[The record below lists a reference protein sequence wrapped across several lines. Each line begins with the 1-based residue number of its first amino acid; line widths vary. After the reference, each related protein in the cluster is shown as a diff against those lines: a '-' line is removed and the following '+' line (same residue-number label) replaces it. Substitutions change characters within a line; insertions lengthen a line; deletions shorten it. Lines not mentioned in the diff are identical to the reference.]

1 MYPKV
6 KPALARAWR
15 DLQTVQFGVTPA
27 HAVVLGP
34 VDTATG
40 ALIDR
45 IDGTR
50 SMELLRSEGVGMG
63 LPEGRVDELV
73 RRLAGAGLLDDVTAG
88 GPRAQAVRRRPETL
102 ERLGPDLGSL
112 SLVRREPGGDLRGV
126 AARRAIRIQVR
137 GSGRVGAVIAAVLA
151 GAGVGRVEVLDGGRV
166 VPADVAPGGLGA
178 ASVGRLRA
186 DAAGALVRDSAPGRG
201 PRAGEAGGPEP
212 GLALVVLAPRD
223 GLRSWAPDPQE
234 AADWVAT
241 GTPHLYAGVL
251 EGTGLVG
258 PLVLPGSTGCAG
270 CMERDR
276 VDRDPAWPRMLVQ
289 WRSAH
294 RRRATAACDVAL
306 STAVAGMAA
315 AHALSFLDGEVP
327 ASAGARWEAALPGLA
342 WDRSAVWPHPD
353 CPCGAAATGE
363 PAPPPAVAAVP
374 APGSGRGA
382 GRAGASGGSGGGGVC
397 GGGRAGLQNVGAGSG
412 ADLRSRP

>member
-40 ALIDR
+40 SLIDR

-50 SMELLRSEGVGMG
+50 GMELLRAEAAAMGM
-63 LPEGRVDELV
+63 PEGQVDTLV
-73 RRLAGAGLLDDVTAG
+73 RRLAAAGLLDDVTAG
-88 GPRAQAVRRRPETL
+88 GPRAQAVRKRPETL

-112 SLVRREPGGDLRGV
+112 SLVHREPGGDLRGI
-126 AARRAIRIQVR
+126 AARRAVRVQVR
-137 GSGRVGAVIAAVLA
+137 GSGRVGGVIAAVLA

-166 VPADVAPGGLGA
+166 EPADVAPGGLGPG
-178 ASVGRLRA
+178 SVGRLRSEA
-186 DAAGALVRDSAPGRG
+186 AAGLVRESAPGRA
-201 PRAGEAGGPEP
+201 PRAAEREGPEP
-212 GLALVVLAPRD
+212 GVSLVVVAPRD
-223 GLRSWAPDPQE
+223 GLQAWAPDPGL
-234 AADWVAT
+234 AADWIAT

-258 PLVLPGSTGCAG
+258 PLVLPGATACAG

-276 VDRDPAWPRMLVQ
+276 VDEDPAWPRMLVQ

-294 RRRATAACDVAL
+294 RRRATAACDLGL
-306 STAVAGMAA
+306 STAVAGLAA
-315 AHALSFLDGEVP
+315 AHALSFLDGELP
-327 ASAGARWEAALPGLA
+327 ASTASRWETALPGLHWEHA
-342 WDRSAVWPHPD
+342 PLRPHPD
-353 CPCGAAATGE
+353 CPCAAATVPTE
-363 PAPPPAVAAVP
+363 QAVP
-374 APGSGRGA
+374 S
-382 GRAGASGGSGGGGVC
+382 
-397 GGGRAGLQNVGAGSG
+397 
-412 ADLRSRP
+412 

>member
-34 VDTATG
+34 LDTATG
-40 ALIDR
+40 SLIDR

-50 SMELLRSEGVGMG
+50 GMELLRAEAGGMG
-63 LPEGRVDELV
+63 LPEGQVDGLV
-73 RRLAGAGLLDDVTAG
+73 RRLAGAGLLDDLTAG
-88 GPRAQAVRRRPETL
+88 GPRAQAVRRRPEAL

-112 SLVRREPGGDLRGV
+112 SLVHREPGGDLRGI
-126 AARRAIRIQVR
+126 AARRAVRVQVR

-166 VPADVAPGGLGA
+166 EAADVAPGGLDPG
-178 ASVGRLRA
+178 SVGRLRA
-186 DAAGALVRDSAPGRG
+186 EAARALVRESAPARAPGAGDPEG
-201 PRAGEAGGPEP
+201 PGPE
-212 GLALVVLAPRD
+212 LALVVVAPRD
-223 GLRSWAPDPQE
+223 GLQAWAPDPAT

-258 PLVLPGSTGCAG
+258 PLVLPGATACAG

-294 RRRATAACDVAL
+294 RRRETAACDLGL
-306 STAVAGMAA
+306 STAVAGLAA
-315 AHALSFLDGEVP
+315 AHALAFLDGQLP
-327 ASAGARWEAALPGLA
+327 ASTATRWEAALPGLH
-342 WDRSAVWPHPD
+342 WEHSALRPHPD
-353 CPCGAAATGE
+353 CPCAAAA
-363 PAPPPAVAAVP
+363 PAAD
-374 APGSGRGA
+374 
-382 GRAGASGGSGGGGVC
+382 
-397 GGGRAGLQNVGAGSG
+397 VGAGVEAGVG
-412 ADLRSRP
+412 AGVGAVRS

>member
-50 SMELLRSEGVGMG
+50 GMDLLRTEGAAMG
-63 LPEGRVDELV
+63 LPDGQVDGLV
-73 RRLAGAGLLDDVTAG
+73 RRLAAAGLLDDATAG

-137 GSGRVGAVIAAVLA
+137 GSGRVGAQIAAVLA

-166 VPADVAPGGLGA
+166 EPADVAPGGLGA
-178 ASVGRLRA
+178 ESVGRLRSEA
-186 DAAGALVRDSAPGRG
+186 AAGLVRASAPGRA
-201 PRAGEAGGPEP
+201 PRAAEREGPETGP
-212 GLALVVLAPRD
+212 ALVVVAPRD
-223 GLRSWAPDPQE
+223 GLAAWAPDPAV
-234 AADWVAT
+234 AADWIASGV
-241 GTPHLYAGVL
+241 PHLYAGVL
-251 EGTGLVG
+251 EGTGIVG
-258 PLVLPGSTGCAG
+258 PLVLPGATACAG

-276 VDRDPAWPRMLVQ
+276 VEQDPAWPRMLVQ

-294 RRRATAACDVAL
+294 RRRAAAACDLGL
-306 STAVAGMAA
+306 SSAVAGLAA
-315 AHALSFLDGEVP
+315 AHALAFVDGELP
-327 ASAGARWEAALPGLA
+327 ASTASRWEAALPALHWERTGV
-342 WDRSAVWPHPD
+342 RPHPD
-353 CPCGAAATGE
+353 CPCAAA
-363 PAPPPAVAAVP
+363 ALAAEEEM
-374 APGSGRGA
+374 
-382 GRAGASGGSGGGGVC
+382 
-397 GGGRAGLQNVGAGSG
+397 
-412 ADLRSRP
+412 RP

>member
-40 ALIDR
+40 SLIDR

-50 SMELLRSEGVGMG
+50 GMDRLRAEGAGMG
-63 LPEGRVDELV
+63 LPEGQVDALV
-73 RRLAGAGLLDDVTAG
+73 RRLAAAGLIDDATAG
-88 GPRAQAVRRRPETL
+88 GPQAQAVRKRPETL

-112 SLVRREPGGDLRGV
+112 SLVHREPGGDLRGV
-126 AARRAIRIQVR
+126 AARRRLRVQVR

-166 VPADVAPGGLGA
+166 EPADVAPGGLGPG
-178 ASVGRLRA
+178 SIGRLRA
-186 DAAGALVRDSAPGRG
+186 EAAARLVRESAPGRPPG
-201 PRAGEAGGPEP
+201 AGEREGPE
-212 GLALVVLAPRD
+212 GATALVVVAPRD
-223 GLRSWAPDPQE
+223 GLHAWAPDPGTASDWI
-234 AADWVAT
+234 AA

-258 PLVLPGSTGCAG
+258 PLVLPGATACAG
-270 CMERDR
+270 CMERER
-276 VDRDPAWPRMLVQ
+276 IERDSAWPRLLVQ

-294 RRRATAACDVAL
+294 RRRTTAACDLGVA
-306 STAVAGMAA
+306 TAVAGLAA
-315 AHALSFLDGEVP
+315 AHALSFLDGELP
-327 ASAGARWEAALPGLA
+327 ASTAARWETALPGLH
-342 WDRSAVWPHPD
+342 WERTAVRPHPD
-353 CPCGAAATGE
+353 CPCAAASLTAERE
-363 PAPPPAVAAVP
+363 PEPEHQEVE
-374 APGSGRGA
+374 S
-382 GRAGASGGSGGGGVC
+382 
-397 GGGRAGLQNVGAGSG
+397 
-412 ADLRSRP
+412 

>member
-15 DLQTVQFGVTPA
+15 DRETVQFGVTPA
-27 HAVVLGP
+27 HAVVVGP

-50 SMELLRSEGVGMG
+50 GMELLRAEGGAMG
-63 LPEGRVDELV
+63 LPDGQVDGLV
-73 RRLAGAGLLDDVTAG
+73 RSLAAAGLLDDATAG
-88 GPRAQAVRRRPETL
+88 GPRAQAVRSRPQAL

-112 SLVRREPGGDLRGV
+112 SLVHREPGGDLRGV
-126 AARRAIRIQVR
+126 AARRAIRVQVR
-137 GSGRVGAVIAAVLA
+137 GSGRVGGVIAAVLA

-166 VPADVAPGGLGA
+166 EPADVAPGGMAPG
-178 ASVGRLRA
+178 SVGRLRA
-186 DAAGALVRDSAPGRG
+186 EAARSLVREAAPAHG
-201 PRAGEAGGPEP
+201 PRTGEGGGPEP
-212 GLALVVLAPRD
+212 GLALVVVAPRD
-223 GLRSWAPDPQE
+223 GLQSWAPDPQS

-258 PLVLPGSTGCAG
+258 PLVLPGATACAG

-276 VDRDPAWPRMLVQ
+276 VARDPAWPRMLVQ

-294 RRRATAACDVAL
+294 RRRAAAACDLGLA
-306 STAVAGMAA
+306 TAVAGLAA
-315 AHALSFLDGEVP
+315 AHALSFLDGELP
-327 ASAGARWEAALPGLA
+327 ASTGTRWEAALPALH
-342 WDRSAVWPHPD
+342 WQPTAVRADPD
-353 CPCGAAATGE
+353 CPCGAAARPE
-363 PAPPPAVAAVP
+363 PVAAGVGS
-374 APGSGRGA
+374 ASDRPGG
-382 GRAGASGGSGGGGVC
+382 
-397 GGGRAGLQNVGAGSG
+397 
-412 ADLRSRP
+412 P

>member
-40 ALIDR
+40 SLIER

-50 SMELLRSEGVGMG
+50 GMELLRAEAAGMG
-63 LPEGRVDELV
+63 LPEGQADGLV
-73 RRLAGAGLLDDVTAG
+73 RRLASAGLLDDATAG
-88 GPRAQAVRRRPETL
+88 GPRAQGLRRRPKEL

-112 SLVRREPGGDLRGV
+112 SLVHREPGGDLRGA
-126 AARRAIRIQVR
+126 AARRVIRVQVR

-166 VPADVAPGGLGA
+166 EPGDVAPGGLGPG
-178 ASVGRLRA
+178 SVGRLRA
-186 DAAGALVRDSAPGRG
+186 EAAAGLVRASAPGRA
-201 PRAGEAGGPEP
+201 PRAEEREGPEP
-212 GLALVVLAPRD
+212 GLALVVVAPRD
-223 GLRSWAPDPQE
+223 GLHAWAPDPGT
-234 AADWVAT
+234 AADWIAT

-251 EGTGLVG
+251 EGTGVVG
-258 PLVLPGSTGCAG
+258 PLVLPGATACAG

-276 VDRDPAWPRMLVQ
+276 VAQDPAWPRMLVQ

-294 RRRATAACDVAL
+294 RRRATGACDLGL
-306 STAVAGMAA
+306 STAVAGLAA
-315 AHALSFLDGEVP
+315 AHALSFLDGELP
-327 ASAGARWEAALPGLA
+327 ASTAARWEAALPGLH
-342 WDRSAVWPHPD
+342 WERTEVRPD
-353 CPCGAAATGE
+353 PECPCGAA
-363 PAPPPAVAAVP
+363 VP
-374 APGSGRGA
+374 AEE
-382 GRAGASGGSGGGGVC
+382 GVP
-397 GGGRAGLQNVGAGSG
+397 S
-412 ADLRSRP
+412 

>member
-40 ALIDR
+40 TLIDR

-50 SMELLRSEGVGMG
+50 GMELLRAEASGMG
-63 LPEGRVDELV
+63 LPDGRADEVV
-73 RRLAGAGLLDDVTAG
+73 RTLAGAGLLDDATAG
-88 GPRAQAVRRRPETL
+88 GARAQAVRGHPETV

-112 SLVRREPGGDLRGV
+112 SLVHREPGGDLRAI
-126 AARRAIRIQVR
+126 AARRAIRVRVR

-166 VPADVAPGGLGA
+166 EPADVAPGGQDAG
-178 ASVGRLRA
+178 SVGRPRA
-186 DAAGALVRDSAPGRG
+186 ESAGRLVRESAPGRTPRTGEDEG
-201 PRAGEAGGPEP
+201 PDP
-212 GLALVVLAPRD
+212 GLALVVVAPRD
-223 GLRSWAPDPQE
+223 GLDAWAPDPDT
-234 AADWVAT
+234 AADWVAA
-241 GTPHLYAGVL
+241 GIPHLYAGVL

-258 PLVLPGSTGCAG
+258 PLVLPGSTACAG

-276 VDRDPAWPRMLVQ
+276 VDRDAAWPRMLVQ

-294 RRRATAACDVAL
+294 RRRAGVACDLGL
-306 STAVAGMAA
+306 STAVAGLAA
-315 AHALSFLDGEVP
+315 AHALAFLDGSLP
-327 ASAGARWEAALPGLA
+327 ASTAARWEAALPTLH
-342 WDRSAVWPHPD
+342 WESAPVHPHPQ
-353 CPCGAAATGE
+353 CPCGANGE
-363 PAPPPAVAAVP
+363 RPAG
-374 APGSGRGA
+374 APGPGA
-382 GRAGASGGSGGGGVC
+382 GALLRAA
-397 GGGRAGLQNVGAGSG
+397 R
-412 ADLRSRP
+412 RP

>member
-40 ALIDR
+40 SLIDR

-50 SMELLRSEGVGMG
+50 GMDLLRAEAAGMG
-63 LPEGRVDELV
+63 LPDGRADEVV
-73 RRLAGAGLLDDVTAG
+73 RRLAGAGLLDDATAG
-88 GPRAQAVRRRPETL
+88 GPRAQAVRARPEVL

-112 SLVRREPGGDLRGV
+112 SLVHRDPGGDLRGV
-126 AARRAIRIQVR
+126 AARRAIRVRVR
-137 GSGRVGAVIAAVLA
+137 GAGRVGAAVAAVLA

-166 VPADVAPGGLGA
+166 EAADVAPGGLGPDA
-178 ASVGRLRA
+178 VGRMRA
-186 DAAGALVRDSAPGRG
+186 EAAGRMVREAAPGRA
-201 PRAGEAGGPEP
+201 PRPGEEGGPEP
-212 GLALVVLAPRD
+212 GLALVVVAPRD
-223 GLRSWAPDPQE
+223 GLHAWAPDPDT
-234 AADWVAT
+234 AAGWVTT
-241 GTPHLYAGVL
+241 GIPHLYAGVL

-258 PLVLPGSTGCAG
+258 PLVLPGATACAG

-294 RRRATAACDVAL
+294 RRRATAACDLGLAA
-306 STAVAGMAA
+306 AVAGLAA
-315 AHALSFLDGEVP
+315 AHALSFLDGELP
-327 ASAGARWEAALPGLA
+327 ASTAARWEAALPSLHWERTEVPAHG
-342 WDRSAVWPHPD
+342 D
-353 CPCGAAATGE
+353 CPCGAGR
-363 PAPPPAVAAVP
+363 PAVP
-374 APGSGRGA
+374 ART
-382 GRAGASGGSGGGGVC
+382 GG
-397 GGGRAGLQNVGAGSG
+397 GSG
-412 ADLRSRP
+412 ADRPQGP

>member
-40 ALIDR
+40 TLIDR

-50 SMELLRSEGVGMG
+50 GMELLRTEASGMG
-63 LPEGRVDELV
+63 LPDGRADEVV
-73 RRLAGAGLLDDVTAG
+73 RTLAGAGLLDDATAG
-88 GPRAQAVRRRPETL
+88 GPRAQALRAFPETV

-112 SLVRREPGGDLRGV
+112 SLVRREPGGDLRGI
-126 AARRAIRIQVR
+126 AARRAIRVRVR

-166 VPADVAPGGLGA
+166 EPADVAPGGLDPG
-178 ASVGRLRA
+178 SVGRPRA
-186 DAAGALVRDSAPGRG
+186 ESAGRLVRESAPGRA
-201 PRAGEAGGPEP
+201 PRVGEEQGAEP
-212 GLALVVLAPRD
+212 GLALVIVAPRD
-223 GLRSWAPDPQE
+223 GLQAWAPDPDA
-234 AADWVAT
+234 AADWVAA
-241 GTPHLYAGVL
+241 GIPHLYAGVL

-258 PLVLPGSTGCAG
+258 PLVLPGSTACAG

-276 VDRDPAWPRMLVQ
+276 VDRDAAWPRMLVQ

-294 RRRATAACDVAL
+294 RRRASAACDLGL
-306 STAVAGMAA
+306 STAVAGLAA
-315 AHALSFLDGEVP
+315 AHALAFLDGQLP
-327 ASAGARWEAALPGLA
+327 ACTASRWEAALPSLH
-342 WDRSAVWPHPD
+342 WESSPVRPHPE
-353 CPCGAAATGE
+353 CPCGAGASPEEAR
-363 PAPPPAVAAVP
+363 A
-374 APGSGRGA
+374 GSGREGHD
-382 GRAGASGGSGGGGVC
+382 RM
-397 GGGRAGLQNVGAGSG
+397 R
-412 ADLRSRP
+412 

>member
-40 ALIDR
+40 SLIDR

-50 SMELLRSEGVGMG
+50 GMELLRAEATAMG
-63 LPEGRVDELV
+63 LPEGQADELV
-73 RRLAGAGLLDDVTAG
+73 RRLAGAGLLDDATAG
-88 GPRAQAVRRRPETL
+88 GPRAQALRDRPQDL

-112 SLVRREPGGDLRGV
+112 SLVRREPGGDLRGM
-126 AARRAIRIQVR
+126 AARRAIRVQVR
-137 GSGRVGAVIAAVLA
+137 GSGRVGGVIASVLA

-166 VPADVAPGGLGA
+166 EPADVAPGGLGP

-186 DAAGALVRDSAPGRG
+186 EAARSSVRGSAPGSA
-201 PRAGEAGGPEP
+201 PRAEEHEGPEP

-223 GLRSWAPDPQE
+223 GLQAWAPDPQT
-234 AADWVAT
+234 AAGWVAT
-241 GTPHLYAGVL
+241 GVPHLYAGVL

-258 PLVLPGSTGCAG
+258 PLVLPGVTACAG

-276 VDRDPAWPRMLVQ
+276 VDGDPAWPRMLVQ

-294 RRRATAACDVAL
+294 RRRAGAACDLGLA
-306 STAVAGMAA
+306 TAVAGLAA
-315 AHALSFLDGEVP
+315 AHALSFLDGELP
-327 ASAGARWEAALPGLA
+327 ACTGSRWEAALPTLHWEA
-342 WDRSAVWPHPD
+342 DPVRPHPD
-353 CPCGAAATGE
+353 CPCGASPE
-363 PAPPPAVAAVP
+363 
-374 APGSGRGA
+374 
-382 GRAGASGGSGGGGVC
+382 RADAQSPTALARGGGH
-397 GGGRAGLQNVGAGSG
+397 
-412 ADLRSRP
+412 

>member
-15 DLQTVQFGVTPA
+15 DRETVQFGVTPA

-40 ALIDR
+40 SLIDR

-50 SMELLRSEGVGMG
+50 GMELLRSEAAGMG
-63 LPEGRVDELV
+63 LPEGQADALV
-73 RRLAGAGLLDDVTAG
+73 RRLAGAGLIDDATAG
-88 GPRAQAVRRRPETL
+88 GPRAQAVRRRPEAL

-112 SLVRREPGGDLRGV
+112 SLVNREPGGDLRGI
-126 AARRAIRIQVR
+126 AARRAIRVQVR
-137 GSGRVGAVIAAVLA
+137 GSGRVGALLAAVLA

-166 VPADVAPGGLGA
+166 EAADVAPGGLGPG
-178 ASVGRLRA
+178 SVGRLRA
-186 DAAGALVRDSAPGRG
+186 GAAGRLVREAAPGRA
-201 PRAGEAGGPEP
+201 PRAGEEEGPEP
-212 GLALVVLAPRD
+212 GLALVVVAPRD
-223 GLRSWAPDPQE
+223 GLQAWAPDPDA

-258 PLVLPGSTGCAG
+258 PLVLPGATACAG

-294 RRRATAACDVAL
+294 RRRAAGACDLGL
-306 STAVAGMAA
+306 STAVAGLAA
-315 AHALSFLDGEVP
+315 AHALSFLDGELP
-327 ASAGARWEAALPGLA
+327 ASTASRWEAALPGLH
-342 WDRSAVWPHPD
+342 WERQAVGPHPG
-353 CPCGAAATGE
+353 CPCGAAA
-363 PAPPPAVAAVP
+363 
-374 APGSGRGA
+374 GRMA
-382 GRAGASGGSGGGGVC
+382 ERAGAGSASGPGEG
-397 GGGRAGLQNVGAGSG
+397 
-412 ADLRSRP
+412 P